1 MDGLAQSEYE
11 YRRVSRLHS
20 RWVNL
25 TFRWVTQHIASCP
38 QAGAMCRALLSCVQC
53 VAKPS
58 PLRWVNMGVN
68 QWFCFWFLL
77 LSVGVCFLLGH
88 TLLDLREK
96 RCCSGRRPSRLAVH
110 PLSRGPAR
118 FFGSRRW
125 RLSRLNRCPKRG
137 FIVYSWFF
145 FRGGNNPCPCFKIWV
160 TWSIFCWIYE

>member
-1 MDGLAQSEYE
+1 MIFFGHGT
-11 YRRVSRLHS
+11 VSGLHS
-20 RWVNL
+20 HWVNL
-25 TFRWVTQHIASCP
+25 AFRWVTQHIASCP
-38 QAGAMCRALLSCVQC
+38 PAGAMCCALPSCVQC
-53 VAKPS
+53 LAKPS

-77 LSVGVCFLLGH
+77 LSVGVCFLFGH

-137 FIVYSWFF
+137 FIVYPWF